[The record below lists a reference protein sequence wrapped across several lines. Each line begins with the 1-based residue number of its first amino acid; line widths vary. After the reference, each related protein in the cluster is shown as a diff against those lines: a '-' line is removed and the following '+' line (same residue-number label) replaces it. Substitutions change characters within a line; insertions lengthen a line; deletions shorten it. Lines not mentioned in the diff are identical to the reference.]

1 MIGSGA
7 PAGGETFVQSVS
19 LMGTVVTMQVVVRE
33 PSARA
38 GDCREAVARAFD
50 WFREVEASC
59 TRFDPAGEVASLAQR
74 VGKPVPVSATLFH
87 ATEVALAVAAASG
100 GAFDP
105 TVGVRMAER
114 GFTHNHRTGE
124 TVDLS
129 IDGGEDVSFRDVV
142 VDPQRRTITLRR
154 PLVLDLGAVAKGLAI
169 DLAARELAP
178 LTHFAIDAGGDLYLA
193 GTNERDQPWRV
204 GIRHPRQTDQILA
217 TLCVSDLSV
226 CTSGD
231 YERPA
236 PGGDGHH
243 IVDPRT
249 GESSDAVASV
259 TVVAPSAVLA
269 DALGTAAFVLGVRDG
284 LNLLARHGVEG
295 LIVTTSLEWHATQG
309 MQRDY
314 ELRPAAAGG
323 AVRGPAV
330 LRNPQGA
337 ADDPADDTRRDRGT
351 SRGRGAARSRPR

>member
-7 PAGGETFVQSVS
+7 PGGETFVQSVS
-19 LMGTVVTMQVVVRE
+19 LMGTVVTIQVVGHD
-33 PSARA
+33 SFARA
-38 GDCREAVARAFD
+38 AADCREAVTRAFD

-59 TRFDPAGEVASLAQR
+59 TRFDSAGEVAELAR
-74 VGKPVPVSATLFH
+74 RAGRPVPVSATLFH
-87 ATEVALAVAAASG
+87 ATEVALAVAAATG

-105 TVGVRMAER
+105 TVGMRMADR
-114 GFTHNHRTGE
+114 GFSRNYRTGE
-124 TVDLS
+124 AIELPVNAK
-129 IDGGEDVSFRDVV
+129 EDVSFRDVV

-178 LTHFAIDAGGDLYLA
+178 FSHFAIDAGGDLFLA
-193 GTNERDQPWRV
+193 GASELGEPWRV
-204 GIRHPRQTDQILA
+204 GIRHPRQTDQIMA
-217 TLCVSDLSV
+217 TLRVSNRSV
-226 CTSGD
+226 CTSGG

-236 PGGDGHH
+236 PAGEGHH

-249 GESSDAVASV
+249 GASSDEVASV

-284 LNLLARHGVEG
+284 LDLLAGHGVEG

-309 MQRDY
+309 IQRDY
-314 ELRPAAAGG
+314 ELRPAGAAGADG
-323 AVRGPAV
+323 GPAV
-330 LRNPQGA
+330 LRDTQGA
-337 ADDPADDTRRDRGT
+337 ADDPADDPRLDRRA
-351 SRGRGAARSRPR
+351 GRGSRAARTRPR

>member
-7 PAGGETFVQSVS
+7 PPGGGTFVQSVS
-19 LMGTVVTMQVVVRE
+19 LMGTVVTIQVVVRE
-33 PSARA
+33 PGA
-38 GDCREAVARAFD
+38 GSTDYRDAVERAFD

-59 TRFDPAGEVASLAQR
+59 SRFDPAGEVADLSR
-74 VGKPVPVSATLFH
+74 HVGKPVAVSATLFH

-105 TVGVRMAER
+105 TVGARLAGR
-114 GFTHNHRTGE
+114 GFNRNHRTGE
-124 TVDLS
+124 AVDLPAGA
-129 IDGGEDVSFRDVV
+129 DADVSFRDVV
-142 VDPQRRTITLRR
+142 VDPQRRTIMLQR

-178 LTHFAIDAGGDLYLA
+178 LQHYAIDAGGDLYLA
-193 GTNERDQPWRV
+193 GLNEQALPWRV
-204 GIRHPRQTDQILA
+204 GIRHPRQPDHVLA
-217 TLCVSDLSV
+217 TLQVSGLAV

-236 PGGDGHH
+236 PTGAGHH

-249 GESSDAVASV
+249 GSASEAIASV

-269 DALGTAAFVLGVRDG
+269 DALGTAAFVLGAHDG
-284 LNLLARHGVEG
+284 LALLERHGVDG
-295 LIVTTSLEWHATQG
+295 LMVTTSLDWHATRG

-314 ELRPAAAGG
+314 EFRPATAAD
-323 AVRGPAV
+323 AVRGPAI
-330 LRNPQGA
+330 LRDAQGPV
-337 ADDPADDTRRDRGT
+337 DDPAGGPDRDRGAG
-351 SRGRGAARSRPR
+351 RGPGAARSRPD

>member
-1 MIGSGA
+1 MIGNGA
-7 PAGGETFVQSVS
+7 PGGETFVQSVS
-19 LMGTVVTMQVVVRE
+19 LMGTVVTIQVVGHD
-33 PSARA
+33 SFAGA
-38 GDCREAVARAFD
+38 GDCREAVTRAFD

-59 TRFDPAGEVASLAQR
+59 TRFDAAGEVAELAR
-74 VGKPVPVSATLFH
+74 RAGRPVPVSATLFH

-105 TVGVRMAER
+105 TVGMRMAQR
-114 GFTHNHRTGE
+114 GFSRNYRTGDAI
-124 TVDLS
+124 DLS
-129 IDGGEDVSFRDVV
+129 IDTGEDVSFRDVV

-178 LTHFAIDAGGDLYLA
+178 FSHFAIDAGGDLFLVGA
-193 GTNERDQPWRV
+193 NEHGEPWRV
-204 GIRHPRQTDQILA
+204 GIRHPHKTDRILA
-217 TLCVSDLSV
+217 TLRVSDRSV
-226 CTSGD
+226 CTSGG

-236 PGGDGHH
+236 PGGEGHH

-249 GESSDAVASV
+249 GASSDDIGSV
-259 TVVAPSAVLA
+259 TVVAPSAVIA

-284 LNLLARHGVEG
+284 LDLLARHGVEG

-314 ELRPAAAGG
+314 ELRPAAAAG
-323 AVRGPAV
+323 ADGGPAI
-330 LRNPQGA
+330 LRDTQGA
-337 ADDPADDTRRDRGT
+337 ADNPAGDTRRDRGA
-351 SRGRGAARSRPR
+351 SRGSSAARTRPR